1 MEEALIKRIPPH
13 SPEAEKS
20 VIGSML
26 MSRDAAM
33 AAMEIL
39 NKEDFYEQQY
49 GILFEA
55 MKDLNDAGKPID
67 VVTLQ
72 DRLREMD
79 VPPEVADMAF
89 VADIL
94 AAVPTSANV
103 RSYAEIVS
111 EKATLRRLIRVT
123 ADIEN
128 ECYLGKTDLQTI
140 LEKTEKDV
148 FAVLQQRSTDEE
160 VPIRDVV
167 MDTLEKIERASR
179 CG

>member
-26 MSRDAAM
+26 MSRDAAL

-89 VADIL
+89 WLPFRHPPISGL
-94 AAVPTSANV
+94 MR
-103 RSYAEIVS
+103 RSSV
-111 EKATLRRLIRVT
+111 RRL
-123 ADIEN
+123 
-128 ECYLGKTDLQTI
+128 
-140 LEKTEKDV
+140 
-148 FAVLQQRSTDEE
+148 RS
-160 VPIRDVV
+160 
-167 MDTLEKIERASR
+167 A
-179 CG
+179 G